1 MHGLKR
7 DVFYD
12 LDGTLTNGVFDTK
25 TRTSAVLAYG
35 WPHFKQD
42 SSCALPKTPALW
54 DNGVICSGTMR
65 HVMFTHIIDQV
76 MFQKLPI
83 RVRLHQTMDEV
94 TSDNET
100 FYTDTLGLIHDM

>member
-1 MHGLKR
+1 
-7 DVFYD
+7 
-12 LDGTLTNGVFDTK
+12 
-25 TRTSAVLAYG
+25 
-35 WPHFKQD
+35 
-42 SSCALPKTPALW
+42 
-54 DNGVICSGTMR
+54 
-65 HVMFTHIIDQV
+65 MFTHIIDQV